1 MAKQISQQKTAADR
15 TPEKTN
21 IVPSS
26 TTATL
31 APDSET
37 NARELLR
44 MRIAELRKS
53 GVAQPEPDSE
63 AQARALAALHQQEAE
78 LKAGITPDT
87 PEQARIL
94 RLKIAESK
102 GIITPAEASR
112 TPVVQTA
119 GAAVQ
124 VAVAPSG
131 AASAT
136 APRATAAIG
145 ATPVAFQTSNKVG
158 LARLNELTELY
169 KADKITPYEYHH
181 ERAKIVA
188 SL

>member
-1 MAKQISQQKTAADR
+1 MVIS
-15 TPEKTN
+15 P
-21 IVPSS
+21 
-26 TTATL
+26 
-31 APDSET
+31 
-37 NARELLR
+37 
-44 MRIAELRKS
+44 
-53 GVAQPEPDSE
+53 QPIPE
-63 AQARALAALHQQEAE
+63 AQAKAATQLQASDVEA
-78 LKAGITPDT
+78 KAGITPET
-87 PEQARIL
+87 SQRTRLL

-112 TPVVQTA
+112 TPVAQTA